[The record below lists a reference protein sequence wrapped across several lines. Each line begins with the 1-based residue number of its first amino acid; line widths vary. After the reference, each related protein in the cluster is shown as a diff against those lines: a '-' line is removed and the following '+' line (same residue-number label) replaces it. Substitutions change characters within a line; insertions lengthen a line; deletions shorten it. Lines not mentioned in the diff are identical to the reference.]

1 MSRALPYKIP
11 QSNVVG
17 AEDWILTVDGEELPL
32 PEAFPH
38 WDYQTDLNLRRRV
51 TVDVVR
57 AREESGL
64 APHTALTLAATWRAD
79 GSKLKGCPM
88 RQPVPESGV
97 VELAAVLRGADLGG
111 IVELDTALVLA
122 NRRMD
127 TDRPIAARRAG
138 SVLWSDRH
146 AIRLQ
151 GDATQFPIAIVD
163 FTTTPY
169 PANAAW
175 YLEIGSN
182 LEAAT
187 MGTIL
192 LLVNE
197 KNTAVADAVKRV
209 TNSRI
214 QDRLV
219 MEALEADIARA
230 MVNHALHDS
239 EFSDE
244 IDYEDDT
251 LGATLQELIGRLF
264 PARSIEDIRLLADNS
279 PSRFEAELQAAVN
292 LFGGAI

>member
-1 MSRALPYKIP
+1 MSLALPYKIP
-11 QSNVVG
+11 QPDVVSTEG
-17 AEDWILTVDGEELPL
+17 WMLTIDGEELPL

-38 WDYQTDLNLRRRV
+38 WDYQTDLNLRRNV
-51 TVDVVR
+51 TVDIVR

-64 APHTALTLAATWRAD
+64 APSTPLTLAATWRAD
-79 GSKLKGCPM
+79 GSKLKGCLM

-97 VELAAVLRGADLGG
+97 IELSAVLRGADLGG
-111 IVELDTALVLA
+111 TVVLDTALVLT
-122 NRRMD
+122 NRR
-127 TDRPIAARRAG
+127 TGNDRLTAPRRAG

-163 FTTTPY
+163 FATTPY
-169 PANAAW
+169 PEKAAW
-175 YLEIGSN
+175 YLEVGSN

-197 KNTAVADAVKRV
+197 KNTVMAEAVQRVKSPRV
-209 TNSRI
+209 

-219 MEALEADIARA
+219 MEALYAEVARS
-230 MVNHALHDS
+230 MVNHALRDS
-239 EFSDE
+239 DFDDE

-264 PARSIEDIRLLADNS
+264 PSRSIQDIRLLADNS

-292 LFGGAI
+292 LFGGVA

>member
-11 QSNVVG
+11 QPDVVG
-17 AEDWILTVDGEELPL
+17 AEGWMLTIEGEELPL

-38 WDYQTDLNLRRRV
+38 WDYQTDLNLRRNV
-51 TVDVVR
+51 TVDIAR

-64 APHTALTLAATWRAD
+64 APGTPLTLAATWRAD
-79 GSKLKGCPM
+79 GSKLKGCLM
-88 RQPVPESGV
+88 RRPVPESGV
-97 VELAAVLRGADLGG
+97 VELSAVLRGADLGG
-111 IVELDTALVLA
+111 TVELDTALVLT
-122 NRRMD
+122 NRRTG
-127 TDRPIAARRAG
+127 TDRLTAPRRAG

-163 FTTTPY
+163 FATTPY
-169 PANAAW
+169 PENAAW

-197 KNTAVADAVKRV
+197 KNTVMAEAVQRVKSPRV
-209 TNSRI
+209 

-219 MEALEADIARA
+219 IEALYADVARS
-230 MVNHALHDS
+230 MVNHALRDS
-239 EFSDE
+239 DFDDE

-264 PARSIEDIRLLADNS
+264 PSRSIEDIRLLADNS

-292 LFGGAI
+292 LFGSVT